1 MVSLQY
7 LAKKKQIMLIFF
19 FFLTLGRVSSQQSSL
34 SLASGT
40 AVQGGSVSLNLSLSA
55 STSSA
60 VQWTLSYSAADVASV
75 SVAGGPVLTSAGKTA
90 QCRTTSNAVICLA
103 SGLNST
109 TIPDGVVATV

>member
-1 MVSLQY
+1 MASLQY
-7 LAKKKQIMLIFF
+7 FAQKKHSALFCL
-19 FFLTLGRVSSQQSSL
+19 FFLTVGCAYSQQTSL

-75 SVAGGPVLTSAGKTA
+75 SVAGGPVLNSAGKTA

-103 SGLNST
+103 SG
-109 TIPDGVVATV
+109 